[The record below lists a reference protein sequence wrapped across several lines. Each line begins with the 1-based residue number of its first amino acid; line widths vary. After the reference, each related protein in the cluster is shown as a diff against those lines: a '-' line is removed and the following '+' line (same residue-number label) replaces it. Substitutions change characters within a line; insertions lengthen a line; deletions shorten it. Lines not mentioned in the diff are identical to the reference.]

1 MGKYL
6 LYSVEVLKIWAIQKT
21 IIILHTF
28 LGYAGD
34 IRLGWVKLIMKS
46 SNEDSDPTT
55 GGVRKAGH
63 TLEDRNKKKA
73 GALYH
78 ALGSHSYPKKR
89 GCSPPR
95 TEVAKGGLALPE
107 SPRGLQLST
116 SWPELPVTGNS
127 SSRSTCFMLR
137 RPWLLPLPEALPGCS
152 PWTLQQSTGP

>member
-1 MGKYL
+1 MGTQ
-6 LYSVEVLKIWAIQKT
+6 I
-21 IIILHTF
+21 
-28 LGYAGD
+28 GD

-46 SNEDSDPTT
+46 SNKDSNPTT

-116 SWPELPVTGNS
+116 SWPELPVTVGTAPLVAPASCLGDPGSCLSLRLFLDAPPGPS
-127 SSRSTCFMLR
+127 SKARGL
-137 RPWLLPLPEALPGCS
+137 EALS
-152 PWTLQQSTGP
+152 RFMAMDL